1 MPDFETEQKPSRRL
15 WILAALGALGL
26 HLGFGALAIAHL
38 QTREDENSLGAP
50 AIEIGLELASP
61 RAEPIS
67 LPAGPVV
74 DASAASPQLAEQKA
88 EVNETE
94 LPKDMPAVADNPDRV
109 VKPNDPKKPADDDPK
124 IAAVQTSASA
134 LSLPQQAAAA
144 PTLDGRLEDKA
155 KAPKQGI
162 GNSTELAKV
171 KWDKKVAAH
180 FRKHLI
186 FPEGEEVK
194 TAKVR
199 VVLDLEFDRM
209 GHVVSAGIAEGSGRK
224 AFDEAALKMVWRSD
238 PVPVPPPLV
247 ADEGLKRTVPVGF
260 NHPKS
265 R

>member
-1 MPDFETEQKPSRRL
+1 MSGLDSEPKPSRRL
-15 WILAALGALGL
+15 WILAAVGALGL

-38 QTREDENSLGAP
+38 QTREDEDSVGAP
-50 AIEIGLELASP
+50 AIEIGLELASS
-61 RAEPIS
+61 RAEPIN
-67 LPAGPVV
+67 LPPGPEV
-74 DASAASPQLAEQKA
+74 DASTASPQLAEQKA
-88 EVNETE
+88 EVSETE
-94 LPKDMPAVADNPDRV
+94 LPKDTPAEADDPDRV
-109 VKPNDPKKPADDDPK
+109 VKPNDSKKPRDDDPK
-124 IAAVQTSASA
+124 IAAVQTLAST
-134 LSLPQQAAAA
+134 LSLPQQATAA
-144 PTLDGRLEDKA
+144 PRLDGRLEDKA

-194 TAKVR
+194 TAKMR
-199 VVLDLEFDRM
+199 VVLELEFDRM

-224 AFDEAALKMVWRSD
+224 AFDQAALKMVWRSD

-260 NHPKS
+260 NNAKS